1 MVVSKMSKFIS
12 YLLEESEKKEF
23 NKTIALVSG
32 SFKPPTKAHFWM
44 VQQYTDKAD
53 EVIVLISDPKSE
65 KSVRKTALGT
75 IITPQMSKEIFEIY
89 IKKYGLNSKVKVEVS
104 KEPSPVTAMFK
115 YVDDNL
121 KDVNVIFGVSKKG
134 GDENRFK
141 SAMKYYADN
150 EHINLLDPMTTAV
163 EPYKS
168 ADGKEISATD
178 LRDNIDNP
186 AFVKSMLPDKLSV
199 SDVQKVLDI
208 LGTGKAKVDESDEFR
223 ESLDPLDETEC
234 VNISISDQELNS
246 SKILCYNAGQTVV
259 DDKGKEQPVNPKKFP
274 DKAIDIVCEFQG
286 LPVEIWFNPL
296 TMCWDSH
303 LVYNGIAGK
312 ISPEQFEQFFNSMFY
327 MKLLEKVRKLWPL
340 SDKYH
345 ADLYQGLMNKQMQ
358 VGPEMPLTE
367 DTDDIKKDDKEERT
381 HTASG
386 RKIVHFSDQ
395 NVSKTDAKFYCWPNT
410 KALYRWSTWKDWKK
424 IKPLCRIRFKHGNL
438 HYGISISAIKDDY
451 KNRGFRAYDVDT
463 KPSLQWLS
471 KEETHD
477 IMKLSI
483 VDKFIH
489 HCVKKIEDALKLDP
503 EEIYE
508 KINNPEKITVDE
520 IKRTMSVIRKTLNE
534 IIKPKQTDSF
544 KWGN

>member
-1 MVVSKMSKFIS
+1 MSKFIS
-12 YLLEESEKKEF
+12 YLLEEATEKKDF
-23 NKTIALVSG
+23 DKTIAIVAG
-32 SFKPPTKAHFWM
+32 SMKPPHAGHWDM
-44 VQQYTDKAD
+44 VQQYAEKAD

-65 KSVRKTALGT
+65 KSIRKTALGT
-75 IITPQMSKEIFEIY
+75 TITPQMSKDIFELY
-89 IKKYGLNSKVKVEVS
+89 IKKYGLSSKVKVEVS

-134 GDENRFK
+134 GDESRFK

-168 ADGKEISATD
+168 VDGKEISATA

-186 AFVKSMLPDKLSV
+186 AFVKSMLPDKLSA

-208 LGTGKAKVDESDEFR
+208 LGTSKAKVDESDEPR
-223 ESLDPLDETEC
+223 DSLDPLDETEC
-234 VNISISDQELNS
+234 VNISISDQDLSS

-274 DKAIDIVCEFQG
+274 DKAIDIVCQFQG

-303 LVYNGIAGK
+303 LLYNGVAGK
-312 ISPEQFEQFFNSMFY
+312 LSPEQFGQFFNSMFY

-345 ADLYQGLMNKQMQ
+345 ADLYQGLMAKQMQ
-358 VGPEMPLTE
+358 VGPELPLTE
-367 DTDDIKKDDKEERT
+367 DADEDKDAEERT

-395 NVSKTDAKFYCWPNT
+395 NVSKKDAKFFCWPNT
-410 KALYRWSTWKDWKK
+410 KGLYRWSTWKDWKK
-424 IKPLCRIRFKHGNL
+424 IRPLCRIRFKHGKIT
-438 HYGISISAIKDDY
+438 YGISLAAINDDY
-451 KNRGFRAYDVDT
+451 KNRGFKAYDIT
-463 KPSLQWLS
+463 TLPHLQWLS

-483 VDKFIH
+483 VDKFIR

-503 EEIYE
+503 EDIY
-508 KINNPEKITVDE
+508 KNINNPEKITVDE
-520 IKRTMSVIRKTLNE
+520 IKKTMSVVRKTLNE

>member
-1 MVVSKMSKFIS
+1 MSKFIT
-12 YLLEESEKKEF
+12 YLLESEKKNDF

-44 VQQYTDKAD
+44 VQQYAEKAD
-53 EVIVLISDPKSE
+53 EVIVLISDPKSK
-65 KSVRKTALGT
+65 KSIRKTALGT
-75 IITPQMSKEIFEIY
+75 IITPQMSKEIFELY
-89 IKKYGLNSKVKVEVS
+89 IKKYGLSSKVKVEVS

-134 GDENRFK
+134 GDESRFK

-150 EHINLLDPMTTAV
+150 EHINLLDPMITAV

-168 ADGKEISATD
+168 TDGKEISATD

-186 AFVKSMLPDKLSV
+186 AFVKSMLPDKLSA

-208 LGTGKAKVDESDEFR
+208 LDTSKAKVDESDEPR
-223 ESLDPLDETEC
+223 DSLDPLDETEC
-234 VNISISDQELNS
+234 VNISISDKDLSS

-274 DKAIDIVCEFQG
+274 DKAIDIVCQFQG

-303 LVYNGIAGK
+303 LLYNGVVGK
-312 ISPEQFEQFFNSMFY
+312 LSPEQFGQFFNSMFY

-345 ADLYQGLMNKQMQ
+345 ADLYQGLMAKQMQ
-358 VGPEMPLTE
+358 VGPELPLTE
-367 DTDDIKKDDKEERT
+367 DADEDKDTEERT

-395 NVSKTDAKFYCWPNT
+395 NVSKKDAKFFCWPNI
-410 KALYRWSTWKDWKK
+410 KALYRQSTWKDWKK
-424 IKPLCRIRFKHGNL
+424 IRPLCRIRFKHGKIT
-438 HYGISISAIKDDY
+438 YGISLSAINDDY
-451 KNRGFRAYDVDT
+451 KNRGFKAYDIT
-463 KPSLQWLS
+463 TLPHLQWLS

-483 VDKFIH
+483 VDKFIR
-489 HCVKKIEDALKLDP
+489 HCIKKIEDALKLDP
-503 EEIYE
+503 EDIY
-508 KINNPEKITVDE
+508 KNINNPEKITVDE
-520 IKRTMSVIRKTLNE
+520 IKKTMSVVRKTLNE

-544 KWGN
+544 KWSN

>member
-1 MVVSKMSKFIS
+1 MSKFIS
-12 YLLEESEKKEF
+12 YLLEEATEKKDF
-23 NKTIALVSG
+23 GKTIAIVAG
-32 SFKPPTKAHFWM
+32 SMKPPHAGHWDM
-44 VQQYTDKAD
+44 VQQYAEKAD
-53 EVIVLISDPKSE
+53 EVIVLISDPKSQ
-65 KSVRKTALGT
+65 KSIRKTALGT
-75 IITPQMSKEIFEIY
+75 TITPQMSKEIFELY
-89 IKKYGLNSKVKVEVS
+89 IKKYGLSSKVKVEVS
-104 KEPSPVTAMFK
+104 KEPSPITAMFK

-134 GDENRFK
+134 GDESRFK

-186 AFVKSMLPDKLSV
+186 AFVKSMLPDKLSA

-208 LGTGKAKVDESDEFR
+208 LGTSKAKVDESDEPR
-223 ESLDPLDETEC
+223 DSLDPLDETEC
-234 VNISISDQELNS
+234 VNISISDQDLSS

-274 DKAIDIVCEFQG
+274 DKAIDIVCQFQG

-296 TMCWDSH
+296 NMCWDSH
-303 LVYNGIAGK
+303 LLYNGIEGK
-312 ISPEQFEQFFNSMFY
+312 LSPEQFGQFFNSMFY

-345 ADLYQGLMNKQMQ
+345 ADLYQGLMAKQMQ
-358 VGPEMPLTE
+358 VGPELPLTE
-367 DTDDIKKDDKEERT
+367 DADEDKDVEKRT

-395 NVSKTDAKFYCWPNT
+395 NVSKKDAKFFCWPNT

-424 IKPLCRIRFKHGNL
+424 IRPLCRIRFKHGKIT
-438 HYGISISAIKDDY
+438 YGISLSAINDDY
-451 KNRGFRAYDVDT
+451 KNRGFKAYDIT
-463 KPSLQWLS
+463 TLPHLQWLS

-483 VDKFIH
+483 VDKFIR
-489 HCVKKIEDALKLDP
+489 HCIKKIEDALKLDP
-503 EEIYE
+503 EDIY
-508 KINNPEKITVDE
+508 KNINNPEKITVDE
-520 IKRTMSVIRKTLNE
+520 IKKTMSVVRKTLNE

>member
-1 MVVSKMSKFIS
+1 MSKFIS
-12 YLLEESEKKEF
+12 YLLEEATEKKDF
-23 NKTIALVSG
+23 GKTIAIVAG
-32 SFKPPTKAHFWM
+32 SMKPPHAGHWDM
-44 VQQYTDKAD
+44 VQQYAEKAD
-53 EVIVLISDPKSE
+53 EVIVLISDPKSQ
-65 KSVRKTALGT
+65 KSIRKTALGT
-75 IITPQMSKEIFEIY
+75 TITPQMSKEIFELY
-89 IKKYGLNSKVKVEVS
+89 IKKYGLSSKVKVEVS
-104 KEPSPVTAMFK
+104 KEPSPITAMFK

-134 GDENRFK
+134 GDESRFK

-186 AFVKSMLPDKLSV
+186 AFVKSMLPDKLSA

-208 LGTGKAKVDESDEFR
+208 LGTSKDKVDESDEPR
-223 ESLDPLDETEC
+223 DSLDPLDETEC
-234 VNISISDQELNS
+234 VNISISDQDLSS

-274 DKAIDIVCEFQG
+274 DKAIDIVCQFQG

-296 TMCWDSH
+296 NMCWNSH
-303 LVYNGIAGK
+303 LLYNGIEGK
-312 ISPEQFEQFFNSMFY
+312 LSPEQFGQFFNSMFY

-345 ADLYQGLMNKQMQ
+345 ADLYQGLMAKQMQ
-358 VGPEMPLTE
+358 VGPELPLTE
-367 DTDDIKKDDKEERT
+367 DADEDKDVEKRT

-395 NVSKTDAKFYCWPNT
+395 NVSKKDAKFFCWPNT
-410 KALYRWSTWKDWKK
+410 KGLYRWSTWKDWKK
-424 IKPLCRIRFKHGNL
+424 IRPLCRIRFKHGKIT
-438 HYGISISAIKDDY
+438 YGISLSAINDDY
-451 KNRGFRAYDVDT
+451 KNRGFKAYDIT
-463 KPSLQWLS
+463 TLPHLQWLS

-483 VDKFIH
+483 VDKFIR
-489 HCVKKIEDALKLDP
+489 HCIKKIEDALKLDP
-503 EEIYE
+503 EDIY
-508 KINNPEKITVDE
+508 KNINNPEKITVDE
-520 IKRTMSVIRKTLNE
+520 IKKTMSVVRKTLNE